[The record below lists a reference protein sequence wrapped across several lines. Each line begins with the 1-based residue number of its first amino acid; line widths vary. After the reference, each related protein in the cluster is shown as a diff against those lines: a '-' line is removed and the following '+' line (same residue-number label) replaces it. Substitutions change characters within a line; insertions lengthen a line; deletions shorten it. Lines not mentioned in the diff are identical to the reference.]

1 MSNRDDSGKFFLSG
15 KDFEPSY
22 LELFRSGELKRRVDV
37 SLKQL
42 SNCNVCPRN
51 CGVDRLNNE
60 QATCKSGR
68 YARVASYSPHL
79 GEEDCLRG
87 RRGSGTIFFSWCN
100 LRCVFCQNSDISQSN
115 AGIEVQAQH
124 LSAMMLELQNCGC
137 HNINFVTPEHVVP
150 QMLEGLLLAVEQG
163 LRLPIVY
170 NTSAYDS
177 IESLQMLDGIIDI
190 YMPDIKFLD
199 EKLSLR
205 YLKAKDYPQAA
216 RAAFKEMQRQVG
228 ALKMDEDGLAKRGI
242 LVRHLVMPGHLD
254 ETRAIMRFLAD
265 EISPDTYINVMAQYY
280 PSGKVSSD
288 RYWEINRCLTADEYK
303 EAVQSAHDAGLWRLD
318 ERRKMFPFG

>member
-1 MSNRDDSGKFFLSG
+1 
-15 KDFEPSY
+15 
-22 LELFRSGELKRRVDV
+22 
-37 SLKQL
+37 
-42 SNCNVCPRN
+42 
-51 CGVDRLNNE
+51 
-60 QATCKSGR
+60 
-68 YARVASYSPHL
+68 
-79 GEEDCLRG
+79 
-87 RRGSGTIFFSWCN
+87 
-100 LRCVFCQNSDISQSN
+100 
-115 AGIEVQAQH
+115 
-124 LSAMMLELQNCGC
+124 
-137 HNINFVTPEHVVP
+137 
-150 QMLEGLLLAVEQG
+150 LLAVEQG

-254 ETRAIMRFLAD
+254 ETRAIMHFLAD
-265 EISPDTYINVMAQYY
+265 EISPDTYINVLAQYY

-288 RYWEINRCLTADEYK
+288 KYAEINRRLTADEYR

-318 ERRKMFPFG
+318 ERRKMFP